1 MLRAMTCRHISR
13 SKHRVK
19 YLAWRDLRVRSR
31 IECEICGLVRPP
43 HPLPEQPVPDPAFG
57 EGGTARRVGP
67 TTPTHARAIAP
78 AVPRAAYRELL
89 RGAEIYSHH
98 EPAGNWQDHECI
110 QRT

>member
-43 HPLPEQPVPDPAFG
+43 HPLPEQPV
-57 EGGTARRVGP
+57 RRIRRLAKVEQ
-67 TTPTHARAIAP
+67 HA
-78 AVPRAAYRELL
+78 
-89 RGAEIYSHH
+89 G
-98 EPAGNWQDHECI
+98 
-110 QRT
+110 